1 MVLVTAALAGAAGC
15 ASSDTDDEGAR
26 TTGPATV
33 APPAPSGAAAN
44 TEARVVVLDGDADAP
59 IAGVTVLGFGP
70 GVQTSG
76 VTDGAGRVTLAGDVR
91 LVRTEQGRFGP
102 ARARVVDDTAELDLY
117 DPDLQSPEY
126 GGGPDRDRFV
136 PDVAVGIPQ
145 GPPDWTFESRVL
157 LEFPPAVSNGLLVV
171 GTNSARV
178 FAMDS
183 DTGALRW
190 ARRMRGNIAA
200 SPAIADGVV
209 YMPAMSG
216 TLAAFRASDGKLL
229 WEFSSGGSPI
239 ESSPLVVGG
248 VVYVGA
254 HNGVLYALDAET
266 GEREWSYQA
275 PGDIKGS
282 AALSGDN
289 IVVGDYAGQV
299 HAVNRRTGAP
309 VWRVPVGARIYG
321 GPGVSGDTLVVSDI
335 GGSVVAL
342 DAATGAERWRY
353 STGGAFVYASPAIAG
368 DSVFLGAF
376 DGRFRALDL
385 ATGAERWSADA
396 GGRVGGSAT
405 VVGDVVYGSVLYR
418 PGEPRRT
425 FGLDTATGAVRYEGD
440 DGRYS
445 PAVAAGNMLFLIG
458 TRKIYAYR
466 EPGA

>member
-1 MVLVTAALAGAAGC
+1 MTAALAGAAGC
-15 ASSDTDDEGAR
+15 ASFDTADEGAK
-26 TTGPATV
+26 TTAPTTT
-33 APPAPSGAAAN
+33 APPAPSGAAVN
-44 TEARVVVLDGDADAP
+44 SEARVVVRDGDAGGP
-59 IAGVTVLGFGP
+59 VEGIEVLGFGP
-70 GVQTSG
+70 GVQVSA
-76 VTDGAGRVTLAGDVR
+76 VTDAGGNVTLPGDIR
-91 LVRTEQGRFGP
+91 LVRTEPGRFGA
-102 ARARVVDDTAELDLY
+102 ARARVVDDAAELDLY

-126 GGGPDRDRFV
+126 GGGPDRDRFL
-136 PDVAVGIPQ
+136 PDVAVGVPD

-157 LEFPPAVSNGLLVV
+157 IEFPPAVSDGLLVV
-171 GTNSARV
+171 GTNSGRV

-216 TLAAFRASDGKLL
+216 TLAAYRAADGKLL
-229 WEFSSGGSPI
+229 WEFSNGGSPI
-239 ESSPLVVGG
+239 ESSPLVVDGR
-248 VVYVGA
+248 VYVGA
-254 HNGVLYALDAET
+254 HNGLLYALDAAT
-266 GEREWSYQA
+266 GDRVWSYQA

-299 HAVNRRTGAP
+299 HAVDRRTGSA

-342 DAATGAERWRY
+342 DAATGAERWRH
-353 STGGAFVYASPAIAG
+353 STGGAFVYASPAIASG
-368 DSVFLGAF
+368 SVFLGAF

-385 ATGAERWSADA
+385 ATGAVRWTADA

-418 PGEPRRT
+418 PGEARRT
-425 FGLDTATGAVRYEGD
+425 FGLDTATGEVRFESA

-458 TRKIYAYR
+458 TRKVYAYR